1 MFFCFLFSI
10 TPSRISSEEKKLS
23 IESQEAWTGD
33 VGDLKQPEAPSWP
46 EGGEWSLALTFL
58 GCGGF
63 HARGTLLLGPGLAMM
78 RLVLERRRN

>member
-10 TPSRISSEEKKLS
+10 TPFRISSEGKNLS

-46 EGGEWSLALTFL
+46 GGGEWSLALTF

-63 HARGTLLLGPGLAMM
+63 HSRRILLGLGLAIM
-78 RLVLERRRN
+78 RLVLESRRN